1 MILHVHPE
9 DPQER
14 LIKQIVKKLE
24 AGGVIVYPTDTVYG
38 IGCDVEN
45 RKAIE
50 RVYQLKQVDRK
61 KPMSIICPDLSVLSG
76 YCVSLPTSSYR
87 IIKRLTP
94 GPYTFIL
101 EASDKVP
108 RTMLTRQRTVG
119 IRVPDNPI
127 CQAIVRMLGRPI
139 LSTSITL
146 EDEQHVVEDPDDIE
160 LEWGS
165 RVDMVVGGGILVAEP
180 SSVVDLTEGYPNVL
194 RVGKGD
200 VSSLQ

>member
-9 DPQER
+9 TPQER
-14 LIKQIVKKLE
+14 LVKQVVKCLE
-24 AGGVIVYPTDTVYG
+24 GGGVIVYPTDTVYG
-38 IGCDVEN
+38 IGCDVDN

-50 RVYQLKQVDRK
+50 RVYQLKNSDRK
-61 KPMSIICPDLSVLSG
+61 KPMSIVCPDLSVLSA

-87 IIKRLTP
+87 VIKRLTP

-108 RTMLTRQRTVG
+108 RTMLTKQRTIG

-146 EDEQHVVEDPDDIE
+146 GDESHVVEDPEDIE

-165 RVDMVVGGGILVAEP
+165 RVDMVVGGGIVVAEP
-180 SSVVDLTEGYPNVL
+180 STVVDLTDGHPVIL